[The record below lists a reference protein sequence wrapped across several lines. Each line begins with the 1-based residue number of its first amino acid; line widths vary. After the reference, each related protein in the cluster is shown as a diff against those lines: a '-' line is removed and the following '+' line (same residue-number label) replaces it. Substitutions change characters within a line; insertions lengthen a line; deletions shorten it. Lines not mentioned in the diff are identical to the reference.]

1 MTFLYETNILNQPL
15 EWKRILDIQ
24 LPSRLSALDFK
35 KIYFIGIGS
44 SFWVAKIAE
53 FLRGEYVVMDVNG
66 VQSYDLVNSRYIV
79 SPDDIVVI
87 FSHRGTKIFSFRAL
101 EVVKEQ

>member
-1 MTFLYETNILNQPL
+1 MTFLYETNILNQPP
-15 EWKRILDIQ
+15 EWRRILDIQ

-53 FLRGEYVVMDVNG
+53 FLWREYV
-66 VQSYDLVNSRYIV
+66 
-79 SPDDIVVI
+79 
-87 FSHRGTKIFSFRAL
+87 
-101 EVVKEQ
+101 